1 MSLLIVNEIWKLLK
15 PSLEAGTVAEEAADN
30 LVNYLIDEDY
40 SPNEIKQA
48 FRGDAYIKRALEFF
62 IETPDQGY
70 KLDEEEIDPY
80 DENHL
85 FDDDED
91 DDWN

>member
-15 PSLEAGTVAEEAADN
+15 PNLEAGTVAEEAADN
-30 LVNYLIDEDY
+30 LVNYLIDENY

-70 KLDEEEIDPY
+70 KLDEEEIDLY

-85 FDDDED
+85 FDDED

>member
-1 MSLLIVNEIWKLLK
+1 MSLALVSEVWKLLK
-15 PSLEAGTVAEEAADN
+15 PSLEAGTVAEEAADT

-48 FRGDAYIKRALEFF
+48 FRGDGFIKDALEFF
-62 IETPDQGY
+62 LETPNEGF
-70 KLDEEEIDPY
+70 KLDEESEDPY
-80 DENHL
+80 EDDYS
-85 FDDDED
+85 FDDED

>member
-15 PSLEAGTVAEEAADN
+15 PNLEAGTVAEEAADN
-30 LVNYLIDEDY
+30 LVNYLIDENY

-70 KLDEEEIDPY
+70 KLDEEEIDLY